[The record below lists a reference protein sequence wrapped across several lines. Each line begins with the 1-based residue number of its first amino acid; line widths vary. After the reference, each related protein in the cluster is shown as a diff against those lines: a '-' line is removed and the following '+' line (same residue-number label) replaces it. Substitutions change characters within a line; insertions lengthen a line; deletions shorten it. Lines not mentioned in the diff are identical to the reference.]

1 MGHQA
6 VLNSTAS
13 HLQQLQWQLQM
24 ERQNLSAGGTGGG
37 SHSRAE
43 NLSRIPR
50 RSYGASSYSAQS
62 SVSASGYV
70 GGGGA
75 GGGASEVII
84 SAGSGTSAA
93 GAANNLRGSIV
104 LAADGFPVNSGP
116 VAPLFNI
123 DLLSDSRFMLR
134 GYNPDSNR
142 LSEEDKETVTTTG
155 EQPKSRAQSG
165 ENLPT
170 TAASTTTSVAVQPM
184 KTSEATDI
192 GNDKLDFF
200 HDLTFSL
207 LQLDAGDPM
216 VPLEFVTTNSDTK
229 IAELSETNSSAG
241 VVELKENCTNL
252 NGSKSVQISD
262 KGEENKL

>member
-37 SHSRAE
+37 SHSRGE

-62 SVSASGYV
+62 SVSNSGQPL
-70 GGGGA
+70 

-93 GAANNLRGSIV
+93 VAANNLRGSIV

-192 GNDKLDFF
+192 GNDKLDFV

-229 IAELSETNSSAG
+229 VAELSETNSSAG

>member
-93 GAANNLRGSIV
+93 AAANNLRGSIV

-123 DLLSDSRFMLR
+123 DLLSDSRFMFR

-142 LSEEDKETVTTTG
+142 LSEEDKETATTTG

-165 ENLPT
+165 DILPT
-170 TAASTTTSVAVQPM
+170 TTTTSVAVQPI

-192 GNDKLDFF
+192 GNDKLDFV

-216 VPLEFVTTNSDTK
+216 VPLDFVTTNSDTK
-229 IAELSETNSSAG
+229 VAELSETNSSAG

-252 NGSKSVQISD
+252 NGSKSVRKSD
-262 KGEENKL
+262 KNEENKL